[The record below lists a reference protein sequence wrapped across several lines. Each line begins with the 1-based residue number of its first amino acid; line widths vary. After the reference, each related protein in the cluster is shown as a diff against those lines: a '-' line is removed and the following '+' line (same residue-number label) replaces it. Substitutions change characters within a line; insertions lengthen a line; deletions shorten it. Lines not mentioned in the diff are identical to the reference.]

1 MSEVL
6 GQVAVV
12 SLDKVSARY
21 GRHTALRPV
30 SLTLRPGDVLGLVGP
45 NGAGKST
52 LMDIMACLRPP
63 SAGHLRIQGMVVDNA
78 RTAEQAR
85 REIAYLP
92 QHNTLIPHF
101 TAQEMVE
108 YAAWAAQVPRTER
121 AERVIQALEAVD
133 LVEARQLRVSRMSG
147 GTYQRLALATCLV
160 RQPALLLL
168 DEPTVGLDPLQR
180 VRFRQL
186 IDVQSS
192 TAVVISSHLME
203 DIASLATHL
212 LVLEQGATRFAGP
225 LADLAGQ
232 SDTAGLEAAYLTL
245 VGER

>member
-1 MSEVL
+1 MSEAA
-6 GQVAVV
+6 GQVPVV
-12 SLDKVSARY
+12 ALDRVSARY

-30 SLTLRPGDVLGLVGP
+30 SLSLRPGDVLGLVGP

-63 SAGHLRIQGMVVDNA
+63 SAGHLRIQGVGVDNA

-85 REIAYLP
+85 RDIAYLP

-121 AERVIQALEAVD
+121 AERVTNALEAVD
-133 LVEARQLRVSRMSG
+133 LSGSRHLRVSRMSG

-160 RQPALLLL
+160 KQPALLLL
-168 DEPTVGLDPLQR
+168 DEPTVGLDPVQR
-180 VRFRQL
+180 LRFRQL
-186 IDVQSS
+186 IEVLTS
-192 TAVVISSHLME
+192 TAIVISSHLME

-212 LVLEQGATRFAGP
+212 LVLEQGATRFVGP
-225 LADLAGQ
+225 LADLTGQ
-232 SDTAGLEAAYLTL
+232 GDTAGLESAYLHL
-245 VGER
+245 VGES

>member
-6 GQVAVV
+6 GQVPVI
-12 SLDKVSARY
+12 SLEKVSARY
-21 GRHTALRPV
+21 GRRTVLSPV
-30 SLTLRPGDVLGLVGP
+30 SLSLRRGDVLGLVGP

-63 SAGHLRIQGMVVDNA
+63 SAGHLGIQGTVVDNPRIA
-78 RTAEQAR
+78 GQAR
-85 REIAYLP
+85 RSIAYLP

-108 YAAWAAQVPRTER
+108 YAAWTAQVPRNQR
-121 AERVIQALEAVD
+121 AERVADALEAVD
-133 LVEARQLRVSRMSG
+133 LSGSRQLRVSRMSG

-160 RQPALLLL
+160 KQPALLLL
-168 DEPTVGLDPLQR
+168 DEPTVGLDPVQR
-180 VRFRQL
+180 VRFRHL
-186 IDVQSS
+186 IEVLTS

-212 LVLEQGATRFAGP
+212 LVLEQGTTRFVGP
-225 LADLAGQ
+225 LDDLTGQ
-232 SDTAGLEAAYLTL
+232 TDTSGLESAYLNL
-245 VGER
+245 VGTS